1 METRPEVLYVDKA
14 FASAA
19 LYDLADNYGPLT
31 GAANH
36 SGTPFG
42 AQSLHDA
49 KPAHFPARALPFR
62 RYCCAAA
69 QDRDRSLI

>member
-1 METRPEVLYVDKA
+1 MGYAVATGSKIKQRPEVLHVDKA

-19 LYDLADNYGPLT
+19 LYDSAKKYGPLT

-49 KPAHFPARALPFR
+49 MPAFSRGHRFFGSVL
-62 RYCCAAA
+62 
-69 QDRDRSLI
+69 